1 MNWDHIEDNWKQ
13 FKGNVTEPW
22 DELTEDQLA
31 GRVQETY
38 GNAGDEAEPELTDW
52 QRRVSEINRA
62 R

>member
-13 FKGNVTEPW
+13 FKENVTEPW

-38 GNAGDEAEPELTDW
+38 GNADDAAEPDLTDW